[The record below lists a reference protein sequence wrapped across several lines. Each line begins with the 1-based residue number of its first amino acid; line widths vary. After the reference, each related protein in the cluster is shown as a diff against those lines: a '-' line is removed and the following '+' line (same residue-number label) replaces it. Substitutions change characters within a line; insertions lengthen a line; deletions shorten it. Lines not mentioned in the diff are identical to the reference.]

1 MYFLGRFVGNSRRS
15 PKRLPPAAVPL
26 RLDVEASNDRDRF
39 HHRHPHLRQAVPGTR
54 RRAGTAKA
62 TRRHL
67 PLRVFSRRSIHQRW
81 NSSPPTKA
89 STSPQAFM
97 VTRVELWNV
106 EKRQLATVRTT
117 TPTEC
122 VWAPT
127 FSPLLSRTAGKK
139 GTNPARLD
147 LIQLRREKHQPN
159 TNYSLPRH
167 MLGIEKSRIRSGA
180 SPLRRPY
187 FPLSM
192 STSPPDLSGYD
203 VTEAL
208 RESLYTDPVAQPA
221 KDSTP
226 VSSDPVSSS
235 EAVEGSARTGA
246 VRSRTQRWVYLT
258 LGSMS
263 LALGFLGIML
273 PLLPTTPLV
282 LLAAFC
288 FARGSERAHRW
299 LLQNRIFGPIVRDWE
314 QHRCVPVRAKWTGIA
329 LVVAAFAISFVSLPN
344 CIYGYSTLAVVGS
357 IVVIF
362 IATLPTSPRPKG
374 A

>member
-1 MYFLGRFVGNSRRS
+1 
-15 PKRLPPAAVPL
+15 
-26 RLDVEASNDRDRF
+26 
-39 HHRHPHLRQAVPGTR
+39 
-54 RRAGTAKA
+54 
-62 TRRHL
+62 
-67 PLRVFSRRSIHQRW
+67 
-81 NSSPPTKA
+81 
-89 STSPQAFM
+89 
-97 VTRVELWNV
+97 
-106 EKRQLATVRTT
+106 
-117 TPTEC
+117 
-122 VWAPT
+122 
-127 FSPLLSRTAGKK
+127 
-139 GTNPARLD
+139 
-147 LIQLRREKHQPN
+147 
-159 TNYSLPRH
+159 
-167 MLGIEKSRIRSGA
+167 
-180 SPLRRPY
+180 
-187 FPLSM
+187 M
-192 STSPPDLSGYD
+192 STSPPDLSCYD

-226 VSSDPVSSS
+226 ASSDPASSS

-263 LALGFLGIML
+263 LSLGFLGIML

-314 QHRCVPVRAKWTGIA
+314 QHRCVPVRAKWTGIT

-362 IATLPTSPRPKG
+362 IATLPTSPRAKG
-374 A
+374 AR